1 MSIDVVALLLAI
13 PSALILWLLAD
24 RDPKRLRV
32 QRIRDRGALS
42 ANQRKLLTVALF
54 LPALPLMA
62 LGYWSAFLI
71 WFGAV
76 FMVGWCVVLS
86 LSTLASR

>member
-1 MSIDVVALLLAI
+1 MSVDVVALLLAF

-32 QRIRDRGALS
+32 LRIRDRAPLTSG
-42 ANQRKLLTVALF
+42 QRKALTVTLF
-54 LPALPLMA
+54 LPALPLMV

-71 WFGAV
+71 WFGLV
-76 FMVGWCVVLS
+76 FMVGWCMALS
-86 LSTLASR
+86 LSALASR